1 MWAYIPQRRNSTLVR
16 VLGFLI
22 IQVFG
27 LGKIFLSDNNPKK
40 IMKRRAIFRLVDITE
55 WKKEID
61 IKINK
66 PPIIMGDL
74 FSDPRILWEEYD

>member
-1 MWAYIPQRRNSTLVR
+1 MIWKIKR
-16 VLGFLI
+16 I
-22 IQVFG
+22 FG

-55 WKKEID
+55 WKKEIE

-74 FSDPRILWEEYD
+74 FSDPRILWEEYDWFSTKKSNFLKNK

>member
-1 MWAYIPQRRNSTLVR
+1 
-16 VLGFLI
+16 
-22 IQVFG
+22 
-27 LGKIFLSDNNPKK
+27 
-40 IMKRRAIFRLVDITE
+40 MKRRAIFRLVDITE

-74 FSDPRILWEEYD
+74 FSDQEFYGRYD